1 MDVLSVVL
9 LGRAAE
15 CFTKISD
22 LKKGGKICAINYIK
36 SLGKKRKIEQGAE
49 AVWPLN
55 LQHIYYLMI
64 I

>member
-1 MDVLSVVL
+1 MENVLSVVL
-9 LGRAAE
+9 LGCAAE
-15 CFTKISD
+15 CFTKIS
-22 LKKGGKICAINYIK
+22 GGKICAINYIK
-36 SLGKKRKIEQGAE
+36 SLGKKRKIERGAE